1 MEFLSLG
8 ARCDLC
14 NRQDFLPVQCD
25 SCAGTF
31 CHDCSKHE
39 HSCQKSNTTTS
50 VMVFKCPECEDEVTS
65 DHALALH
72 LSTCYAELA
81 SKKKKEETKKK
92 KRKKRPKC
100 TQCKKKCLVRID
112 CRDCRLPHCVT
123 HLNQQSHNCKAA
135 SKKESS
141 VDTIKFLQCLGG
153 RAARA
158 AVLAVE
164 RKNAKQ
170 RQFSFAEEQLPPAV
184 KC

>member
-72 LSTCYAELA
+72 LSTCLKELA

-100 TQCKKKCLVRID
+100 TQCKKKCLVRIE